1 MISRNHTKISKPIL
15 FVQKNLNDKICHKV
29 RNHCHYTGKYG
40 SAKHDKYN
48 SKYSVPKE
56 MLIIFRKWSNYDYHF
71 ITKKLAKKIE
81 KKLLRKRK
89 RRKRSTRTEKKKKK
103 KKKKKKDITKPDLT
117 DYKSL
122 TVQDS
127 WQALY

>member
-1 MISRNHTKISKPIL
+1 M
-15 FVQKNLNDKICHKV
+15 NDKICHKV
-29 RNHCHYTGKYG
+29 RNHSHYTGKYG

-89 RRKRSTRTEKKKKK
+89 IRKTSPTTEK

>member
-56 MLIIFRKWSNYDYHF
+56 MLIIFRK
-71 ITKKLAKKIE
+71 
-81 KKLLRKRK
+81 
-89 RRKRSTRTEKKKKK
+89 
-103 KKKKKKDITKPDLT
+103 
-117 DYKSL
+117 
-122 TVQDS
+122 
-127 WQALY
+127 

>member
-1 MISRNHTKISKPIL
+1 M
-15 FVQKNLNDKICHKV
+15 NDKICHKV

-48 SKYSVPKE
+48 LKYSVPKE

-89 RRKRSTRTEKKKKK
+89 RRKRSTRTEKKKE
-103 KKKKKKDITKPDLT
+103 KKKDITKPDLT

>member
-1 MISRNHTKISKPIL
+1 M
-15 FVQKNLNDKICHKV
+15 NDKICHKV

-103 KKKKKKDITKPDLT
+103 DITKPDLT

>member
-1 MISRNHTKISKPIL
+1 M
-15 FVQKNLNDKICHKV
+15 NDKICHKV

-40 SAKHDKYN
+40 SAKHGKYN

-89 RRKRSTRTEKKKKK
+89 RRKRSTRTEKKKEKK
-103 KKKKKKDITKPDLT
+103 KRYHKTWSYWLQVIDSARFMASSLLDLSN
-117 DYKSL
+117 KF
-122 TVQDS
+122 
-127 WQALY
+127 AK

>member
-1 MISRNHTKISKPIL
+1 M
-15 FVQKNLNDKICHKV
+15 NDKICHKV

-40 SAKHDKYN
+40 SAKHDNYN

-103 KKKKKKDITKPDLT
+103 KKKDITKPDLT

>member
-1 MISRNHTKISKPIL
+1 M
-15 FVQKNLNDKICHKV
+15 NDKICHKV

-81 KKLLRKRK
+81 KKLLRNRK
-89 RRKRSTRTEKKKKK
+89 RRKRSTRTEK